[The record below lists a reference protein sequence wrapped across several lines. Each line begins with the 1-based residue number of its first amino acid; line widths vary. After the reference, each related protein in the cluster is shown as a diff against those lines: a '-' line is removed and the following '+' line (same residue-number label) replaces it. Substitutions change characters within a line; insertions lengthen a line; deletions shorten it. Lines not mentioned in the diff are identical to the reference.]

1 MKAHLCWFIIIR
13 WFRSS
18 NPASDNV

>member
-1 MKAHLCWFIIIR
+1 MTAHLCWFIIIR